1 MKRLEITVPKK
12 KTEHI
17 EGVVKDFCDDV
28 TYNNVEK
35 DKGDFVQFQVVVTPE
50 NIDELIE
57 KVRHVKE
64 IKSGELTI
72 DILEESAKIK
82 KGRKME
88 HVSSKMSTQEMYS
101 KALSFT
107 RFDMVSWILIMLS
120 AGIAVFGIMLEN
132 IMVVVGAMVIA
143 PLIGPFIST
152 SFGFVIGDRRIIKD
166 SFLNAIFGVFLA
178 VAIAFIIPKPGFN
191 EPNSLMSLIANPTLI
206 MVPLSIFVGS
216 ASALTFLSGN
226 KEQLAGVA
234 VAIALVPPAAVSG
247 ISLSIGAM
255 SAFLNSLVVIL
266 TNMTALILA
275 GSLTF
280 KVIGISPSTY
290 YRKKVSQKKLRQAIM
305 ISAFSMIFITVFLG
319 YLTVQNIR
327 TTDINAEME
336 SIIDSNFA
344 DDILMRDIT
353 ISEQQVH
360 IEIVAIN
367 PDVSVK
373 GLEEELRA
381 ATNRKVSVDLVA
393 VQAEKIED

>member
-17 EGVVKDFCDDV
+17 ESIVKDFCDDV

-35 DKGDFVQFQVVVTPE
+35 DNGDFVQFQVVVKPE
-50 NIDELIE
+50 YIDELIE

-107 RFDMVSWILIMLS
+107 KFDIVSWILIMLS

-132 IMVVVGAMVIA
+132 VMVVVGAMVIA

-166 SFLNAIFGVFLA
+166 SFLNAVFGVFLA
-178 VAIAFIIPKPGFN
+178 LAVAFIIPKPGFQ
-191 EPNSLMSLIANPTLI
+191 EPNSLMILIANPTLI
-206 MVPLSIFVGS
+206 MVPLSLFVGS
-216 ASALTFLSGN
+216 ASALTFVSGN

-234 VAIALVPPAAVSG
+234 VAIALVPPAATSG

-255 SAFLNSLVVIL
+255 STFLNSLVVIL
-266 TNMTALILA
+266 TNMSALILA
-275 GSLTF
+275 GSVTF
-280 KVIGISPSTY
+280 KVLGVSPSTY

-305 ISAFSMIFITVFLG
+305 ISAFSMIFITAFLG

-327 TTDINAEME
+327 TTNINTEME

-344 DDILMRDIT
+344 GNILSKEIT

-367 PDVSVK
+367 PDVNLKSLK
-373 GLEEELRA
+373 EELRA
-381 ATNRKVSVDLVA
+381 STSRDVSVDLIA
-393 VQAEKIED
+393 VQAEEVKE